1 MADIARLGFS
11 ADTGDLD
18 KAKSKLTALV
28 PAAKAAENATKGFNA
43 AAAGLS
49 GSTTGAAAGAT
60 KFASAVR
67 NAATGSSAAKTGFEK
82 LDAAI
87 AAAGTSAGVSTGSM
101 LKAGAAMGTVGA
113 AAAGAVG
120 PIKALG
126 LAARQFGPPTS
137 AWDAY
142 QQALTKIPAAA
153 NTAKSSLDRLGA
165 AAGANINRLQ
175 ASPGNIAAQ
184 FQDIGVTAAGGM
196 QPFLIALQQGTQLSA
211 AFAGGGLKSIG
222 AALAQMLSPLSL
234 LTIGIV
240 GLIATLI
247 QMADWIAIGKGL
259 LNGLADALEATA
271 VYAAALGAVLLVAF
285 APQILTAIATAAVAI
300 GGALVSAISSATVAL
315 IAFAIANPFTA
326 LVLGI
331 AAVVAAIVVMGE
343 TFGGTFKD
351 VSNGIKAT
359 VNFLVGGFVGG
370 FNAIK
375 ATWSML
381 PAAIGDATITAV
393 NTALKGID
401 LLVNTSIERINGL
414 LAAVKA
420 PTITFRANSGQ
431 FNNPFAGSLK
441 AQNDVAAKEIGKA
454 QGVDY
459 VQGFING
466 AQSLGKRAAAALRGI
481 AAGLGAK
488 DGKDKKAKAAADG
501 PKVKTNDELFNE
513 VIANADKQA
522 RALQQAGAQ
531 IGVYGFELEK
541 LRFTQQLFNEAQDK
555 GVKLTADM
563 TAQLNKRAADMAAQS
578 TANAAAAFTENTSQ
592 GLIRQ
597 TTLLTQ
603 QRDAIG
609 LSADQ
614 TLVLS
619 NRQKILNDLAAQ
631 HITLLPGQIAGLL
644 AQADAASRLEIQIRN
659 TREALDFT
667 RDAVKGFV
675 SDLRG
680 GLEQGKGF
688 FSAFGDAVLNVLNKV
703 LDKLIDVA
711 LNAALGGG
719 GGGISGFLSGL
730 RGLFAGGGG
739 VASKVAIKFA
749 KGGVFDDG
757 GQVTRF
763 AKGGVVSGST
773 MFKYAG
779 GKTGEMGEAGPE
791 AVLPLK
797 RGADGSLGVQV
808 TGGRGANDNSP
819 RAAPVVNFN
828 NSYVISGSS
837 TADMQALVK
846 QAAEQQRD
854 QLRREV
860 PAILTEY
867 QTNGTIN

>member
-49 GSTTGAAAGAT
+49 GGKIGGAL
-60 KFASAVR
+60 
-67 NAATGSSAAKTGFEK
+67 NSAAEGMSKVSK
-82 LDAAI
+82 AAL
-87 AAAGTSAGVSTGSM
+87 SAST
-101 LKAGAAMGTVGA
+101 AMGTVQSAAVGA
-113 AAAGAVG
+113 AGGIERVTIAGVKQASFFTILSARWQAYLDGLRRTPGAA
-120 PIKALG
+120 
-126 LAARQFGPPTS
+126 
-137 AWDAY
+137 DA
-142 QQALTKIPAAA
+142 
-153 NTAKSSLDRLGA
+153 AKSSLDRLGV
-165 AAGANINRLQ
+165 AAGLNINRLQ

-222 AALAQMLSPLSL
+222 TALAQMLSPLSL

-247 QMADWIAIGKGL
+247 QMADWIAIGKGF

-300 GGALVSAISSATVAL
+300 GGALVSAISAATVAL

-326 LVLGI
+326 IVLAI
-331 AAVVAAIVVMGE
+331 AAVVAAVVVMGE
-343 TFGGTFKD
+343 VFGGTFKD
-351 VSNGIKAT
+351 VSDGIKST
-359 VNFLVGGFVGG
+359 VNFLIGGFVGG

-375 ATWSML
+375 ATWSLL

-393 NTALKGID
+393 NVALKGID

-414 LAAVKA
+414 LAAVNA

-431 FNNPFAGSLK
+431 FKNDFAGKLK
-441 AQNDVAAKEIGKA
+441 ETNDIAAKEIGKA

-466 AQSLGKRAAAALRGI
+466 AQGLGKRAAAALRGI
-481 AAGLGAK
+481 AAGLGAE
-488 DGKDKKAKAAADG
+488 DGKDKKTKASDG
-501 PKVKTNDELFNE
+501 PKVKSNDELFSE
-513 VIANADKQA
+513 VIANADKQM

-563 TAQLNKRAADMAAQS
+563 TAKLNARA
-578 TANAAAAFTENTSQ
+578 TALATQATSNAAAAFTENTSQ
-592 GLIRQ
+592 SLIRQ

-609 LSADQ
+609 LSSDQ
-614 TLVLS
+614 TLILG

-644 AQADAASRLEIQIRN
+644 AQADAASRLEINIRN
-659 TREALDFT
+659 TREALDFV
-667 RDAVKGFV
+667 RDGVKSFV

-688 FSAFGDAVLNVLNKV
+688 FSAFGDAVLNVLDKV

-719 GGGISGFLSGL
+719 GGGISGFLSGIA
-730 RGLFAGGGG
+730 GLFGGG
-739 VASKVAIKFA
+739 ASAVSGANTSFAASASGFGGPFA
-749 KGGVFDDG
+749 KGGAFDRSG
-757 GQVTRF
+757 EVTAF
-763 AKGGVVSGST
+763 AKGGVVGGPT
-773 MFKYAG
+773 LFKFAKG
-779 GKTGEMGEAGPE
+779 TGLMGEAGPE
-791 AVLPLK
+791 AIMPLK
-797 RGADGSLGVQV
+797 RGPDGSLGVQV
-808 TGGRGANDNSP
+808 NGGRSANDNSP